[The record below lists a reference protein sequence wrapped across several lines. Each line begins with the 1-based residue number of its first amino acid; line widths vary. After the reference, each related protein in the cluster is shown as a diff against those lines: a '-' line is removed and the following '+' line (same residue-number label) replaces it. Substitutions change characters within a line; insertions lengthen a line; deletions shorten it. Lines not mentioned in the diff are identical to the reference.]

1 MRSEELGS
9 MTVPLAFERA
19 GVADGP
25 TVVLLHSVGLDRT
38 FWAPVAAV
46 LERRFSTVRVDLRG
60 HGDSPS
66 PPGPW
71 TLEDLADDV
80 AEVMRGLG
88 VDRAHV
94 VGQSFGGLVAQHV
107 AIRHPDLVTRLV
119 LSGTS
124 CTTSEAEHEIFLD
137 RARVAEAEGMAPV
150 ARAAIARWFTDAGMD
165 LPVVATAHRRLLADD
180 PASWAKTFHAIAG
193 HNVLDKLSDVRARTL
208 VVTGDADVATPPH
221 FAEEMAATLPDCEL
235 RILEGVPHMGYLE
248 QPELFARTILDFFDD
263 ADKRGVTPR
272 PPGASG

>member
-1 MRSEELGS
+1 MSGELGNV
-9 MTVPLAFERA
+9 TVPLAFDRSGA
-19 GVADGP
+19 ADGP

-38 FWAPVAAV
+38 FWAPVAAE
-46 LERRFSTVRVDLRG
+46 LEHRFSTVRVDLRG

-71 TLEDLADDV
+71 SLEDLADDV
-80 AEVMRGLG
+80 AELLRGLG

-94 VGQSFGGLVAQHV
+94 VGQSFGGLVAQHL
-107 AIRHPDLVTRLV
+107 AIRHPALVMRLV

-124 CTTSEAEHEIFLD
+124 CTTSETEREMFVD
-137 RARVAEAEGMAPV
+137 RATVAEAEGMEPV

-165 LPVVATAHRRLLADD
+165 LPVVTAAHRRLLADD

-193 HNVLDKLSDVRARTL
+193 HNVLGKLRDVRARTL
-208 VVTGDADVATPPH
+208 VVTGDADVATPSH
-221 FAEEMAATLPDCEL
+221 FADEMAAALPDCEL
-235 RILEGVPHMGYLE
+235 QILEGVPHMGYLE
-248 QPELFARTILDFFDD
+248 RPELFARTILDFLDGADD
-263 ADKRGVTPR
+263 EDVTPR